1 MASVNLGNNLVNVAS
16 TAIATDIALK
26 IFGNDGLAI
35 VIGIMTFL
43 ILVWRDNTKTY
54 CNTNAAKIAA
64 RYVRY
69 YWHSVMHFIRC

>member
-1 MASVNLGNNLVNVAS
+1 MVKDRVKGASSLLKLKTNPSRMMASVNLGNNLVNVAS

-43 ILVWRDNTKTY
+43 ILVLER
-54 CNTNAAKIAA
+54 
-64 RYVRY
+64 
-69 YWHSVMHFIRC
+69 